1 MADAH
6 KFYHISPKLGKKL
19 ASLHPRL
26 DSQLQRA
33 SILLRDEV
41 YAALAFWTTF
51 FIGIGYILLLA
62 FGVVA
67 VQLEW
72 ISYTWKLGLG
82 SFLAFIATMLLAYS
96 SFFIRLPLRIQNRER
111 DINAKLPYAINY
123 LAAMSGSGGTP
134 ISMLKGLA
142 KQEVYGEVQKE
153 MAWIVRD
160 AEVLGI
166 DLLTA
171 LARAQD
177 RSPSV
182 KLQDFL
188 QGISTNLST
197 GGDLDTYF
205 QAKSEQYLTEN
216 RQQQE
221 SFIESLGVLAES
233 FVTVVVAAP
242 LLIVVLMSVMTT
254 FSSGGSL
261 TMGYIL
267 TLLVVPASQLGFIL
281 AINTMT
287 PEA

>member
-1 MADAH
+1 
-6 KFYHISPKLGKKL
+6 
-19 ASLHPRL
+19 
-26 DSQLQRA
+26 
-33 SILLRDEV
+33 
-41 YAALAFWTTF
+41 
-51 FIGIGYILLLA
+51 
-62 FGVVA
+62 
-67 VQLEW
+67 
-72 ISYTWKLGLG
+72 
-82 SFLAFIATMLLAYS
+82 
-96 SFFIRLPLRIQNRER
+96 
-111 DINAKLPYAINY
+111 
-123 LAAMSGSGGTP
+123 
-134 ISMLKGLA
+134 MLKGLA
-142 KQEVYGEVQKE
+142 KQDVYGEIQKE

-171 LARAQD
+171 LSRAQD

-188 QGISTNLST
+188 QGISTNLAT

-205 QAKSEQYLTEN
+205 QDKSEQYLTEN

-267 TLLVVPASQLGFIL
+267 TLLVVPASQFGFIL

-287 PEA
+287 PET